1 MEMKNSI
8 QKYGRFLFGVQ
19 CNKNIIYITFY
30 LPFSILLFAFISLF
44 FSQNLLANNSP
55 SRNFGIY
62 LKLVNPA
69 VVITNSD
76 VNYEIITI
84 NRKNEKY
91 KTSLVLLSR
100 IGFLPTIIT
109 SKNISII
116 KTDYLDQLIIHKAKI
131 STRVF
136 DHRIEIPPRNY
147 IIFQLRVAPSTSV
160 DTAPLKSDDNRITF
174 LYEWV
179 IGYLLT
185 SIHPVSCSL
194 G

>member
-84 NRKNEKY
+84 NRKSEKY

-174 LYEWV
+174 LYE
-179 IGYLLT
+179 
-185 SIHPVSCSL
+185 
-194 G
+194 